1 MKILGLFFC
10 ITFNFAKGQ
19 TLEYQEQSHFK
30 GLQHQTIPIQ
40 FSVTQRTNSNQF
52 FYRERQQIKFDSS
65 GQFKALVGSG
75 KPLSG
80 SFQEIIWSEGSYMF
94 KIAADTND
102 AAAQSINKEIG
113 IRIPTDLNRPHVEGQ
128 VIEKGNTGSG
138 ALIIPNPYGRRPLKI
153 TLDLSTSY
161 VNVDY
166 PAGNYPVYRH
176 FEWFDEDGDGK
187 GNAINLTFSEK
198 TNHAI
203 FLQSQKIG
211 EVKLFPKAFQ
221 EFVVAQLDNQIEIKI
236 TKPEAITY
244 FNQTYAIKGPWKV
257 FYYVEWDY

>member
-1 MKILGLFFC
+1 MLGLFIC
-10 ITFNFAKGQ
+10 IIFNFANGQ
-19 TLEYQEQSHFK
+19 TLEYQEFSQFK

-40 FSVTQRTNSNQF
+40 FSLTQRTNSNQLI
-52 FYRERQQIKFDSS
+52 YRELQHVKFDSL
-65 GQFKALVGSG
+65 GQFKALIGSG
-75 KPLSG
+75 KLVSG
-80 SFQEIIWSEGSYMF
+80 SFQDVIWSEGTYMF
-94 KIAADTND
+94 MMTADSTGHT
-102 AAAQSINKEIG
+102 AQSINKEVC
-113 IRIPTDLNRPHVEGQ
+113 IRISTDLNRPHTEGE
-128 VIEKGNTGSG
+128 ITELGKTGFGTIS
-138 ALIIPNPYGRRPLKI
+138 IPNPYGRRPLKI
-153 TLDLSTSY
+153 TLDLTTSY

-187 GNAINLTFSEK
+187 GNALNLTFSEK

-221 EFVVAQLDNQIEIKI
+221 EFVIAELDNKIQINIS
-236 TKPEAITY
+236 KPEAITY

-257 FYYVEWDY
+257 IYYVEWDY

>member
-1 MKILGLFFC
+1 MLGLFIC
-10 ITFNFAKGQ
+10 INFNFAEAQ
-19 TLEYQEQSHFK
+19 TLEYHEYRLFK
-30 GLQHQTIPIQ
+30 GLQYQTIPIK
-40 FSVTQRTNSNQF
+40 FSLTQKTNSDQLV
-52 FYRERQQIKFDSS
+52 YCERQQLRFDSL
-65 GQFKALVGSG
+65 GQFKTTVGSG
-75 KPLSG
+75 KVISG

-128 VIEKGNTGSG
+128 ITEKGNTGSG

-221 EFVVAQLDNQIEIKI
+221 EFVIAQLDNQIEINI
-236 TKPEAITY
+236 SKPEAITY

-257 FYYVEWDY
+257 IYYVEWDY